1 VRTLPGRMG
10 LRRYRELLR
19 IPGLAALMAA
29 AFIGRLPFG
38 MSVLSLILLLRA
50 HDFDYAAVGIVTAA
64 AGFSVGF
71 SAPVLGRIVDRVGQ
85 TMPLVTMAALTT
97 LTGVALV
104 AAVAAGASVAV
115 TGVLAFVAGA
125 SVPPLSASL
134 RTLIPSLVGT
144 DRVDTAFAL
153 DALLLE
159 LVFIVGPLLAATLAA
174 AISPEVGYLTAVA
187 LQATGALWLAS
198 RPESRGWRPAPRE
211 PGAART
217 GALGTP
223 GIRTMVISLGLTAVA
238 LGVLEIAVA
247 AFAEEHATRD
257 DAGWL
262 FALWSVGSFA
272 GGLWYGGHHWQW
284 PPHVRFLAV
293 TGVLVAG
300 LAPVPLADSMAV
312 FGALLILAGLGLAP
326 STASAYSL
334 IGALAPEGATTEA
347 YSWQIVGYVMGSAA
361 GAWLAG
367 VVVEHHG
374 VTLALACAPIA
385 AAVGLAIALAGRR
398 SITV

>member
-1 VRTLPGRMG
+1 MG

-19 IPGLAALMAA
+19 IPGLPQLMAA
-29 AFIGRLPFG
+29 AFLGRLPFG

-50 HDFDYAAVGIVTAA
+50 HHFDYGWVGVITAA
-64 AGFSVGF
+64 AGFSVGV
-71 SAPVLGRIVDRVGQ
+71 SAPILGRVVDRVGQ
-85 TMPLVTMAALTT
+85 TTPLVVMSALTVV
-97 LTGVALV
+97 TGAVLV
-104 AAVAAGASVAV
+104 AAVAAGAGPVVA
-115 TGVLAFVAGA
+115 TVLAFVAGA

-134 RTLIPSLVGT
+134 RTLIPTLVGP

-174 AISPEVGYLTAVA
+174 AISPEVGYLTAVG
-187 LQATGALWLAS
+187 LQAGGALWLAA
-198 RPESRGWRPAPRE
+198 RPESRRWRPAPRD
-211 PGAART
+211 PGVAHR
-217 GALGTP
+217 GALSTA
-223 GIRTMVISLGLTAVA
+223 GIRTMVVSLGVTAVA
-238 LGVLEIAVA
+238 LGVLEIGIA

-272 GGLWYGGHHWQW
+272 GGLWYGGHRWQW
-284 PPHVRFLAV
+284 PPHMRFLAV

-300 LAPVPLADSMAV
+300 LAPVPLAGSMPV

-334 IGALAPEGATTEA
+334 IGALAPDGATTEA
-347 YSWQIVGYVMGSAA
+347 YSWQIVGYVVGSAA

-367 VVVEHHG
+367 AMVEAGG
-374 VTLALACAPIA
+374 VGAALACAPLA
-385 AAVGLAIALAGRR
+385 AAIGLLVALGGRR

>member
-1 VRTLPGRMG
+1 MG

-19 IPGLAALMAA
+19 IPGLPSLMAA

-38 MSVLSLILLLRA
+38 MSVLSLILLLRH

-64 AGFSVGF
+64 AGFSVGV
-71 SAPVLGRIVDRVGQ
+71 SAPVVGRIVDRVGQ
-85 TMPLVTMAALTT
+85 TTPLVTMAALTG
-97 LTGVALV
+97 LTGVVLV

-115 TGVLAFVAGA
+115 ATVLAFLAGA

-134 RTLIPSLVGT
+134 RTLIPSLVGQE
-144 DRVDTAFAL
+144 RVDTAFAL
-153 DALLLE
+153 DALMLE
-159 LVFIVGPLLAATLAA
+159 MVFIVGPLLAATLAA

-187 LQATGALWLAS
+187 LQAIGALWLAA
-198 RPESRGWRPAPRE
+198 RPESRRWRPAPRA
-211 PGAART
+211 PGVAHT
-217 GALGTP
+217 GALATP
-223 GIRTMVISLGLTAVA
+223 GIRTMVVSLGLTAVA

-272 GGLWYGGHHWQW
+272 GGLWYGGHRWRW
-284 PPHVRFLAV
+284 PPHMRFLAV

-334 IGALAPEGATTEA
+334 IGALAPDGATTEA

-367 VVVEHHG
+367 VVVERDG
-374 VTLALACAPIA
+374 VGTALACAPLA
-385 AAVGLAIALAGRR
+385 AAVGLGVALAGRR